1 MAITNIQ
8 VENVN
13 TNLLLV
19 PAEKR
24 YAVTA
29 IMICNTET
37 PDPADENAG
46 TVSIDMH
53 FIPAGKPKSTLN
65 MVLNE
70 LELRA
75 GETFS
80 FDTEKIILD
89 AGDRVTM
96 VASPEIVYDPVV
108 AGNFVVNKKYRIT
121 SVGTPGNET
130 DFTQI
135 GAANNDV
142 GTIFNATNTGSGN
155 GDGEAR
161 LSGYTSLTATASYLE
176 L

>member
-1 MAITNIQ
+1 MAITNKQLEI
-8 VENVN
+8 VN
-13 TNLLLV
+13 TDLLLV

-29 IMICNTET
+29 IMICNTEN
-37 PDPADENAG
+37 PDPLDENAG
-46 TVSIDMH
+46 TVSLDMH
-53 FIPAGKPKSTLN
+53 FIPTGEPKSTLN
-65 MVLNE
+65 MVLNT

-96 VASPEIVYDPVV
+96 VATPDIDYPPVV
-108 AGNFVVNKKYRIT
+108 AGSFQVGKRYEIT
-121 SVGTPGNET
+121 SVNDT
-130 DFTQI
+130 DFTLI
-135 GAANNDV
+135 GASDNIV
-142 GTIFNATNTGSGN
+142 GIIFNATGAGTGT
-155 GDGEAR
+155 GEAK